1 MGNIE
6 EIVINLIRRHLGVGK
21 DFEVNSSSTIDDLF
35 LDSLDEIELIMEF
48 EEKFD
53 IVIHDCEAES
63 ILSVS
68 DAVKIIFSK
77 VGGNK

>member
-1 MGNIE
+1 MDNTE
-6 EIVINLIRRHLGVGK
+6 EIVINLIRSHLGVGN
-21 DFEVNSSSTIDDLF
+21 DFEINSSSTIDDLF

-68 DAVKIIFSK
+68 DAVKMTSSK
-77 VGGNK
+77 VGDNK

>member
-1 MGNIE
+1 MYNTE
-6 EIVINLIRRHLGVGK
+6 EIVINLIRCQLGVGN
-21 DFEVNSSSTIDDLF
+21 DFEINSSSTIDDLF

-53 IVIHDCEAES
+53 IVIHDCDAES

-68 DAVKIIFSK
+68 DAVKMISSK
-77 VGGNK
+77 VGDNK

>member
-1 MGNIE
+1 MDNIE
-6 EIVINLIRRHLGVGK
+6 EMVINLIRRHLGVGK
-21 DFEVNSSSTIDDLF
+21 DFEINLSSTIEDLF

-53 IVIHDCEAES
+53 IVIHDCEAEG

-68 DAVKIIFSK
+68 DAVKMISSK
-77 VGGNK
+77 VDDNK

>member
-1 MGNIE
+1 
-6 EIVINLIRRHLGVGK
+6 
-21 DFEVNSSSTIDDLF
+21 
-35 LDSLDEIELIMEF
+35 MEF

-53 IVIHDCEAES
+53 IFIHDCEAES

-68 DAVKIIFSK
+68 DAVKMISSK

>member
-1 MGNIE
+1 MDNIE
-6 EIVINLIRRHLGVGK
+6 EIVISLIRRHLGVGN
-21 DFEVNSSSTIDDLF
+21 DFEINSSSTIDDLF

-68 DAVKIIFSK
+68 DAVKMISSK
-77 VGGNK
+77 VDDHK